1 MHGDPTMK
9 TQLRR
14 FRFERGDMT
23 QQELAERVGVTRQTI
38 IAIERGDYNPSVKL
52 ALLLARELGTT
63 VEALFTLEK
72 LDHA

>member
-1 MHGDPTMK
+1 MK

-14 FRFERGDMT
+14 FRFERGEIT